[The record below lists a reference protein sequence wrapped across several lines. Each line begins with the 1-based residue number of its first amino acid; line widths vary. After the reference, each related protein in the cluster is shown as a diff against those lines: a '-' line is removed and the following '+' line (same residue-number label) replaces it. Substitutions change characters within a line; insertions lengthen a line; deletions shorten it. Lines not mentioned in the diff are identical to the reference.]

1 MKRTMRTYAAVILGF
16 LFITMMGWAM
26 DNPLKDAKVG
36 EWLQFASHTEVM
48 GQKRETKMKLT
59 VVAKDA
65 VSVTLRTV
73 IDMGIMGRE
82 MPPQD
87 VKIMLDKPY
96 EPLKS
101 GSSDAV
107 TTQLGEGYETIIVG
121 GKSYA
126 CHWIKVKTVETKPLA
141 MESISTVWG
150 CKDVPVNHMVKMESE
165 ATTTRGG
172 KVLTTKTT
180 MELIDASR

>member
-1 MKRTMRTYAAVILGF
+1 MKRSMRTFAAVILGF

-36 EWLQFASHTEVM
+36 EWLQFVSHIEVM

-59 VVAKDA
+59 VIAKDA

-73 IDMGIMGRE
+73 IDMGGRE

-87 VKIMLDKPY
+87 VKSMLDKPY
-96 EPLKS
+96 EPYKS
-101 GSSDAV
+101 GSSDAAA
-107 TTQLGEGYETIIVG
+107 TQLGEGYETIIVG

-172 KVLTTKTT
+172 KTMTSKTT
-180 MELIDASR
+180 MELVDSGR

>member
-1 MKRTMRTYAAVILGF
+1 MKLTMKSYAAAVLGF
-16 LFITMMGWAM
+16 LLIAMMGWAI

-48 GQKRETKMKLT
+48 GQKRDTKMKLT

-73 IDMGIMGRE
+73 MDMGMGKE
-82 MPPQD
+82 TPPQD
-87 VKIMLDKPY
+87 VKFMLDKPY
-96 EPLKS
+96 EPVKT

-107 TTQLGEGYETIIVG
+107 VTQLGEGYETLVVG

-141 MESISTVWG
+141 LESISTVWG

-172 KVLTTKTT
+172 KVLTTKTIT
-180 MELIDASR
+180 ELIDASK

>member
-1 MKRTMRTYAAVILGF
+1 MKRTMRTYTAVILGF

-48 GQKRETKMKLT
+48 GQKRDTKMKLT

-73 IDMGIMGRE
+73 IDMGGGE

-87 VKIMLDKPY
+87 VKFILDKPY
-96 EPLKS
+96 EPIKS

-141 MESISTVWG
+141 LESISTVWG
-150 CKDVPVNHMVKMESE
+150 CKYVPVNHMVKMESE

-172 KVLTTKTT
+172 KVLTTKTIT
-180 MELIDASR
+180 ELIDASR

>member
-1 MKRTMRTYAAVILGF
+1 MKRTMRTYTAVILGF

-36 EWLQFASHTEVM
+36 EWLQFTSHTEVM
-48 GQKRETKMKLT
+48 GQKMETKMKQT
-59 VVAKDA
+59 VIAKDA

-73 IDMGIMGRE
+73 VDMGGKE

-87 VKIMLDKPY
+87 MKIMLDKPY
-96 EPLKS
+96 VASKS

-107 TTQLGEGYETIIVG
+107 TTQLGEGYETIIAG

-141 MESISTVWG
+141 VESVSTVWG
-150 CKDVPVNHMVKMESE
+150 CKDVPVNHTVKMESE

-172 KVLTTKTT
+172 KIMTTKTT
-180 MELIDASR
+180 MELVDSGR